1 MPELEKIRLNA
12 SKRQALKKEWLHTV
26 YNNMHL
32 QVDED
37 LKEAQRNFR
46 SVRSDVWDK
55 VITPIVEKNYPM
67 ADMVI
72 LNKYSGGNR
81 YSNFTDTDRCFFFK
95 PAFADLSETQ
105 FKWTMTR
112 DQFNA
117 LYHYELQSRGHQA
130 TIRVEYDQTQR
141 QENPHYHQSVNDMQ
155 ESYGEI
161 ARSNGTYE
169 DFALYNGSG
178 HYCDRVFES
187 DYGKYSKVVVS
198 GSCHSRVMMLDNKA
212 DYDMLK
218 LWAKAQSDLTNAHRS
233 LWKEKYQLT
242 TDMNSI
248 IDQAK
253 FIADVEQYW
262 TNVRDCVNFENND
275 ISKELSIVSEDTKA
289 RLSQAINNIDT
300 GKPDTLVVASQ
311 NFSMVN

>member
-26 YNNMHL
+26 YNNMRL

-81 YSNFTDTDRCFFFK
+81 YSSFTDTDRCFFFK

-105 FKWTMTR
+105 FKWIMSR
-112 DQFNA
+112 DEFNA

-130 TIRVEYDQTQR
+130 TIRVEYEQTQR

-161 ARSNGTYE
+161 ARSNGTDE
-169 DFALYNGSG
+169 DFALYNGSSY
-178 HYCDRVFES
+178 YCDSVSES
-187 DYGKYSKVVVS
+187 DFGKYSKVVVS
-198 GSCHSRVMMLDNKA
+198 GSCHSRVMMLDTKA

-275 ISKELSIVSEDTKA
+275 ISKELSIVSEDAKA

>member
-67 ADMVI
+67 ADMKI
-72 LNKYSGGNR
+72 LQKYSTSSR
-81 YSNFTDTDRCFFFK
+81 YSSFTDTDRCFFFK
-95 PAFADLSETQ
+95 PAFDDLSETQ
-105 FKWTMTR
+105 FKWTMSR
-112 DQFNA
+112 DEFNA

-130 TIRVEYDQTQR
+130 TIQVEYDQTQR

-155 ESYGEI
+155 ESYGDI
-161 ARSNGTYE
+161 AKSNGTYE
-169 DFALYNGSG
+169 DFALYDGS
-178 HYCDRVFES
+178 YYTRDNIAES
-187 DYGKYSKVVVS
+187 DFGKYSKVVVS

-275 ISKELSIVSEDTKA
+275 ISKELSIVSEDAKA